1 MMIAIIT
8 LHKINNWLILSFQL
22 GLLLFNEAKG
32 EVVQV
37 TKIYMLST
45 CRHISNL
52 FLIW

>member
-1 MMIAIIT
+1 MIAIIT
-8 LHKINNWLILSFQL
+8 LRKINNWLILSFQL

-37 TKIYMLST
+37 TEIYMLST
-45 CRHISNL
+45 CRYISNL

>member
-1 MMIAIIT
+1 MIAIIT
-8 LHKINNWLILSFQL
+8 LHKINNWLILLFQL

-32 EVVQV
+32 EVVHV

-52 FLIW
+52 FFLIW

>member
-8 LHKINNWLILSFQL
+8 LHKINNRLILPFQL

-37 TKIYMLST
+37 TKTYMLST
-45 CRHISNL
+45 CRYISNL